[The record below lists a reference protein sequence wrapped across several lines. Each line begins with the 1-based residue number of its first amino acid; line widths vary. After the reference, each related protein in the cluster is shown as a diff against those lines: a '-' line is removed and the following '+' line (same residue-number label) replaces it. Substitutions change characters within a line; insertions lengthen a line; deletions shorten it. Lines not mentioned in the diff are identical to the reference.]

1 VRQLALQYPASP
13 LNSGQFLVY
22 LTARDDARGSEA
34 LHQLENDAQLKKAR
48 ALAAD
53 GGLITLKFHNL
64 DIGNAG
70 SIQAFRDYLK
80 TTHPDG
86 IDFVIN
92 NAGIAMQGF
101 GES

>member
-1 VRQLALQYPASP
+1 MRQLALQYPASP
-13 LNSGQFLVY
+13 LNNGQFLVY
-22 LTARDDARGSEA
+22 LTARDDARGNEA
-34 LHQLENDAQLKKAR
+34 LNQLENDAQLKKAR

-53 GGLITLKFHNL
+53 GGLTTLKFHNL
-64 DIGNAG
+64 DIRNAG
-70 SIQAFRDYLK
+70 SIQALRDYLK
-80 TTHPDG
+80 ATHPDG